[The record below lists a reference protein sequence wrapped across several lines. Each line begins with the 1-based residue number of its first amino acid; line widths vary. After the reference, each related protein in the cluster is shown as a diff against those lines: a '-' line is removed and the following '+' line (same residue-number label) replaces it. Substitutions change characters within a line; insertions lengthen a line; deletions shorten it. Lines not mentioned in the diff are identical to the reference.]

1 MEDIQIIQKLQG
13 LDLSNTDFT
22 EIIHLIDSFKAFPVL
37 AVEIPKGHAIYR
49 ARLTEGVDF
58 TTSKEMSYNPVS
70 KSFGRCHFPGLPVF
84 YGSIASEAIK
94 YPMLTNL
101 TEASLIL
108 REKLPTEGEFQMSVG
123 KWLVEKPFWLVAI
136 VSDVASNP
144 ENKSLLNLAESF
156 AEKLKS
162 YPDPIAAKAIGE
174 YFASEFAKESI
185 NSENDY
191 KISAA
196 IANKIYSNGVGG
208 ILYPSVQTKGAGFNV
223 AILPFVAD
231 ECLKLVGV
239 GVHTVYHKN
248 LKSVV
253 DNEKFAHVEI
263 DGTFKLEK
271 MTSDHL
277 GKELALKIL
286 KGEVKIS
293 DYAIGR
299 LY

>member
-1 MEDIQIIQKLQG
+1 MEVIQIIHGLQG
-13 LDLSNTDFT
+13 LDLYKSEFP
-22 EIIHLIDSFKAFPVL
+22 EIIHFIDSLKAFPVL

-49 ARLTEGVDF
+49 ARPTEAVDF

-101 TEASLIL
+101 AEASLIL
-108 REKLPTEGEFQMSVG
+108 REKLPTEGEFQMTVG

-144 ENKSLLNLAESF
+144 ENISQLNLAESF

-174 YFASEFAKESI
+174 YFASEFAKDHITSQ
-185 NSENDY
+185 NDY

-208 ILYPSVQTKGAGFNV
+208 ILYPSVRTEGAGFNV

-231 ECLKLVGV
+231 EYLKLVGV

-253 DNEKFAHVEI
+253 DNEKFAYVES

-271 MTSDHL
+271 MQTDHL

-286 KGEVKIS
+286 KGEVRIS
-293 DYAIGR
+293 DHANNRMY
-299 LY
+299 